1 LTTECHS
8 TKFSITIFEKVL
20 LKPTMHISE
29 GILSAPVL
37 IGGGILAASGT
48 IIGLK
53 KVNYEHIMPT
63 ALLSSAFFVAS
74 LIHVPLGP
82 GSVHLVL
89 NGLLGIILGWAAFP
103 AILTG
108 LFLQAVFFQFGG
120 LVVLG
125 VNTVTMAVPALC
137 CFYFARPLLK
147 KARTRP
153 VAAFLAGAG
162 AVFLSALCMAFALA
176 LSDTGF
182 LATARLILVANI
194 PVMIIEGCITLFTV
208 SFLARVQPE
217 ILHLHN
223 K

>member
-1 LTTECHS
+1 
-8 TKFSITIFEKVL
+8 
-20 LKPTMHISE
+20 MHISE

-37 IGGGILAASGT
+37 ISGGIITGAGT

-53 KVNYEHIMPT
+53 KINYAEIMPT

-103 AILTG
+103 AILIG

-120 LVVLG
+120 LIVLG

-137 CFYFARPLLK
+137 CFYLTRPWIIHAKTRPL
-147 KARTRP
+147 
-153 VAAFLAGAG
+153 AAFTAGG
-162 AVFLSALCMAFALA
+162 MAVFLSALLMASALA
-176 LSDTGF
+176 VSDSGF
-182 LATARLILVANI
+182 ISTAKIVLAANI
-194 PVMIIEGCITLFTV
+194 PIMIIEGFITMFIV
-208 SFLARVQPE
+208 SFLAKVQPD
-217 ILHLHN
+217 ILNL

>member
-1 LTTECHS
+1 
-8 TKFSITIFEKVL
+8 
-20 LKPTMHISE
+20 MHISE

-37 IGGGILAASGT
+37 LSGGVIAATGT
-48 IIGLK
+48 FIGLK
-53 KVNYEHIMPT
+53 KIDFEHIMPV

-89 NGLLGIILGWAAFP
+89 NGLLGIVLGWAGFP
-103 AILTG
+103 AILIA

-125 VNTVTMAVPALC
+125 VNTVTMAVPAVC
-137 CFYFARPLLK
+137 CYYLVHPWLANPK
-147 KARTRP
+147 TRT
-153 VAAFLAGAG
+153 VAAFAGGALAIL
-162 AVFLSALCMAFALA
+162 FSSLLMASALA

-182 LATARLILVANI
+182 FDIAKVILAANLPI
-194 PVMIIEGCITLFTV
+194 MVIEGFITMFTV

-217 ILHLHN
+217 ILN
-223 K
+223 IKQP

>member
-1 LTTECHS
+1 
-8 TKFSITIFEKVL
+8 
-20 LKPTMHISE
+20 MHISE

-37 IGGGILAASGT
+37 ISGGVIAATGT

-53 KVNYEHIMPT
+53 KLDFGHIMPT

-89 NGLLGIILGWAAFP
+89 NGLLGIILGWAGFP
-103 AILTG
+103 AILIA
-108 LFLQAVFFQFGG
+108 LFLQAIFFQFGG

-137 CFYFARPLLK
+137 CYYLTRPWLK
-147 KARTRP
+147 NPKTRP
-153 VAAFLAGAG
+153 VAAFVSGALAI
-162 AVFLSALCMAFALA
+162 FLSSLLMALALA
-176 LSDTGF
+176 LSDSGF
-182 LATARLILVANI
+182 LTTAKVIIGANVPI
-194 PVMIIEGCITLFTV
+194 MIIEGFITMFTV
-208 SFLARVQPE
+208 TFLARVQPE
-217 ILHLHN
+217 ILNLGS

>member
-1 LTTECHS
+1 
-8 TKFSITIFEKVL
+8 
-20 LKPTMHISE
+20 MHISE

-37 IGGGILAASGT
+37 ISGGVIAAAGT

-53 KVNYEHIMPT
+53 KLDFGHIMPT

-89 NGLLGIILGWAAFP
+89 NGLLGIILGWAGFP
-103 AILTG
+103 AILIA
-108 LFLQAVFFQFGG
+108 LFLQAIFFQFGG

-137 CFYFARPLLK
+137 CYYLARPWLK
-147 KARTRP
+147 NTKTRP
-153 VAAFLAGAG
+153 VAAFASGALAI
-162 AVFLSALCMAFALA
+162 FLSSLLMALALA
-176 LSDTGF
+176 LSDSGF
-182 LATARLILVANI
+182 LTTAKVIIGANVPI
-194 PVMIIEGCITLFTV
+194 MIIEGFITMFTV
-208 SFLARVQPE
+208 TFLARVQPE
-217 ILHLHN
+217 ILNLGS